1 MHEETAPFL
10 IAVKSPVE
18 FVLSE
23 AKERSEQLIKEQ
35 ELIAEMERASSDE
48 RIRKEIQEHFLW
60 EYPWQKEAEVPAKVT
75 VSEVKRMQFEDE
87 EVFSLKR
94 AFPLRKEFPLW
105 IRFLE
110 KNFLQ
115 TRRKK

>member
-1 MHEETAPFL
+1 M

-48 RIRKEIQEHFLW
+48 RIRKEIQEHFCGNIRGRKN
-60 EYPWQKEAEVPAKVT
+60 PKF
-75 VSEVKRMQFEDE
+75 R
-87 EVFSLKR
+87 
-94 AFPLRKEFPLW
+94 LR
-105 IRFLE
+105 
-110 KNFLQ
+110 
-115 TRRKK
+115 

>member
-1 MHEETAPFL
+1 MSHSLHEETAPFL

-48 RIRKEIQEHFLW
+48 RIRKEIQEHFCGN
-60 EYPWQKEAEVPAKVT
+60 
-75 VSEVKRMQFEDE
+75 
-87 EVFSLKR
+87 
-94 AFPLRKEFPLW
+94 
-105 IRFLE
+105 IRG
-110 KNFLQ
+110 
-115 TRRKK
+115 RKKPKFRLR